1 MTRLFIL
8 SFPEPSHFFT
18 ASAKSFHPPVPP
30 QSSSIPSVRTA
41 IKFPQMDLYS
51 HRDGGVERSDAPQNN
66 CAPRVEVVNGGC
78 TEESFG
84 TVRVE
89 LLPRRDRVPLERR

>member
-1 MTRLFIL
+1 
-8 SFPEPSHFFT
+8 
-18 ASAKSFHPPVPP
+18 
-30 QSSSIPSVRTA
+30 
-41 IKFPQMDLYS
+41 MDLYS

-66 CAPRVEVVNGGC
+66 CIPRVEVVNGGC